1 MRYLYHAVCG
11 LVLIYLVL
19 PVFIVIPLSFS
30 ASPYLEFPPRGFSLQ
45 WYQEFFSLR
54 TWYGSMIFSAE
65 VAFLTMLL
73 ATLLGTA
80 AALGLARA
88 RFRGVEALQTTL
100 VAPMIIPHIIIA
112 IAIYG
117 WYAQLQLIGTL
128 WGLVLIYTVLALP
141 FVVITVTAALQGF
154 DPNLEAAAMAL
165 GANRVQTFFR
175 VVLPNIRPGILAG
188 AILTFALAFDEIV
201 IAIFI
206 SGTTATTLPKRMW
219 EGIRTEINPTIA
231 AASTIL
237 ITVSFVLFAVLE
249 TLRRG
254 LAKGER

>member
-1 MRYLYHAVCG
+1 MRYLYHSVCG
-11 LVLIYLVL
+11 LVLMYLIL
-19 PVFIVIPLSFS
+19 PVFVVIPLSFS

-45 WYQEFFSLR
+45 WYQQFFGLR

-65 VAFLTMLL
+65 VAFLTMVL
-73 ATLLGTA
+73 ATILGTA

-88 RFRGVEALQTTL
+88 GFRGAEALQTVL
-100 VAPMIIPHIIIA
+100 IAPMIIPHIIIA

-117 WYAQLQLIGTL
+117 WYAQLHLIGTL
-128 WGLVLIYTVLALP
+128 WGLVLIYSVLAVP
-141 FVVITVTAALQGF
+141 FVVITVTGALQGL
-154 DPNLEAAAMAL
+154 DPNLEPAAMAL

-206 SGTTATTLPKRMW
+206 SGTTGTTLPKRMW

-237 ITVSFVLFAVLE
+237 ITVSFVLFALLE

-254 LAKGER
+254 LARGKR